1 MKIGE
6 LSRRTGLPVVTL
18 RYYQV
23 EGLIES
29 NRTDSNYRDFPD
41 SAVDR
46 VRQIKNFRAL
56 NLSITEMKQ
65 LLDWSS
71 NPAESCG
78 EVCQL
83 IDRQLQRVVE
93 QQATLAEL
101 EGELRRLLAS
111 CSGTG
116 EGGCNILRSLS

>member
-18 RYYQV
+18 RYYQM

-29 NRTDSNYRDFPD
+29 SRTGANYREFSD
-41 SAVDR
+41 SALDR

-56 NLSITEMKQ
+56 NLSIAEMKR

-71 NPAESCG
+71 TPVERCG
-78 EVCQL
+78 EVCHL
-83 IDRQLQRVVE
+83 IE
-93 QQATLAEL
+93 QQLKRVMEQKATLVEL

-111 CSGTG
+111 CSGG
-116 EGGCNILRSLS
+116 GQGGCNILRQLS

>member
-18 RYYQV
+18 RYYQT

-29 NRTDSNYRDFPD
+29 NRTGSNYREFPE

-56 NLSITEMKQ
+56 NLSIAEMKR

-71 NPAESCG
+71 SPVDRCG

-83 IDRQLQRVVE
+83 IDQQLQRVVE
-93 QQATLAEL
+93 QQAALGEL

-116 EGGCNILRSLS
+116 EGGCNILRELS